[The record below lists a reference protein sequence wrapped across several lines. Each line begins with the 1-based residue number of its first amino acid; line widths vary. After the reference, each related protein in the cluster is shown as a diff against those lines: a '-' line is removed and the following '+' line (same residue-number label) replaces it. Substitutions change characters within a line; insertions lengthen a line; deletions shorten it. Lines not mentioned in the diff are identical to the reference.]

1 MHPPGTQIKPSEANA
16 SKARRLDTST
26 MVSPLGAMDQP
37 ASDFDLLAAW
47 RAGNGAAGNTLV
59 GRHYGPLLRFFELR
73 SRTPEDLTQ
82 ETLLAIV
89 ESRDEFRAEASFR
102 AFLFG
107 VARRVLLK
115 GMSKRYRRERLSSF
129 DAPEPRRNTS
139 LSALFARRQEQQFLL
154 MVLTTLPED
163 TQTLLALAY
172 WENLKAREIAE
183 VMGIPV
189 STTTTRLA
197 RARLRLAEGI
207 RQLATPQTS
216 AALLQDL
223 EGWTRSLAGP
233 ESLQQI
239 PAGLAERVAS
249 MLTPRP

>member
-1 MHPPGTQIKPSEANA
+1 
-16 SKARRLDTST
+16 
-26 MVSPLGAMDQP
+26 MDQP
-37 ASDFDLLAAW
+37 ASDFDLLVAW
-47 RAGNGAAGNTLV
+47 RAGNGAAGNMLV
-59 GRHYGPLLRFFELR
+59 GRHYGSLLRFFELR

-89 ESRDEFRAEASFR
+89 ESRDGFRAEASFR

-107 VARRVLLK
+107 IARRVLLK
-115 GMSKRYRRERLSSF
+115 SMSKRYRQERLSSF
-129 DAPEPRRNTS
+129 DAPEAPRKTS

-172 WENLKAREIAE
+172 WESLKAREIAE
-183 VMGIPV
+183 VMGIPL

-197 RARLRLAEGI
+197 RARLRLADGI

-216 AALLQDL
+216 ATLLGDL
-223 EGWTRSLAGP
+223 EGWTRSLAAP

-239 PAGLAERVAS
+239 PAGLAERVAA